1 MASLRSIG
9 SYASGGSAR
18 FQDASSQNGGSFMS
32 PAGSTVRTHH
42 LLTVMSS
49 SVFDPLGPAAHTCSF
64 PTKHQLCVTAHAT
77 RVSVITVAAPLLPAG
92 AFVNDATRMQSTTP
106 RASTSGPEIPFE
118 YTQPSKDKAA
128 EHAEAT
134 IPKEP
139 PATIAGRR
147 NLRNFESR
155 PPPTDF
161 ETWKQSEAALQAGI
175 STKQMVQREFER
187 NFGPD
192 CVQCAPR

>member
-1 MASLRSIG
+1 
-9 SYASGGSAR
+9 
-18 FQDASSQNGGSFMS
+18 
-32 PAGSTVRTHH
+32 
-42 LLTVMSS
+42 
-49 SVFDPLGPAAHTCSF
+49 
-64 PTKHQLCVTAHAT
+64 
-77 RVSVITVAAPLLPAG
+77 
-92 AFVNDATRMQSTTP
+92 MQQTTP

-128 EHAEAT
+128 KHAEAT

-192 CVQCAPR
+192 CVQCAPHWLFTRPCLFGSALVRSGTSIALYSFGVVFSAVHIAHCA